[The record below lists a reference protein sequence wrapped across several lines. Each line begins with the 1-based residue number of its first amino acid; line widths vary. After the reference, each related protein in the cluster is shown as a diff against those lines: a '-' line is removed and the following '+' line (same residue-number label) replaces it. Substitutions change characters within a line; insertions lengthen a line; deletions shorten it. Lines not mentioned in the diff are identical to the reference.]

1 MFGFEVFK
9 HAWKLL
15 DINFGLEWHRLEV
28 DSGLLNSWKTDGGK
42 VTLVG
47 MRSVL
52 GNGDHAVDLSLKL
65 GCVRLKV
72 IFRVVNEMLL
82 CNHES
87 ILFCGDLPVRFVISF
102 NDYVDIIV
110 H

>member
-1 MFGFEVFK
+1 
-9 HAWKLL
+9 
-15 DINFGLEWHRLEV
+15 
-28 DSGLLNSWKTDGGK
+28 
-42 VTLVG
+42 

-52 GNGDHAVDLSLKL
+52 GNGDHAVDLGLKL
-65 GCVRLKV
+65 GCARLKV

-87 ILFCGDLPVRFVISF
+87 IFFCGDLPVRFVISF